1 MKQEN
6 TNIFYRDMRKD
17 YPLMERAEGLY
28 LYDSEG
34 RKYIDGAAG
43 IAVVNIGHGVKEV
56 ISAMYRQA
64 KKASFIFAGQFTT
77 EAQLNLAKSI
87 AQLSPSGLSRVFF
100 VSGGAEATE
109 TALKMA
115 RQYHVETNH
124 SSKYKVVARWLSYHG
139 NTIGALSMSGR
150 TQWRKVFT
158 PYLLNFP
165 HIVPPYC
172 YRCPFDKSYP
182 ECGIDCAYDLE
193 RVIKLEGA
201 DSIAAFIAEPII
213 GTTAP
218 GVTPPPEY
226 YQIIRSICDKHNVL
240 MIIDEVI
247 TGFGRTGKNF
257 AIDHWNIV
265 PDIIATGKGISSGYT
280 PLAAVIAHEK
290 IFHAFEKG
298 SGSFTHG
305 HTYAGNPLSCAVG
318 LAVQEYMQKNNLIE
332 RVVTAGSFFL
342 RRLSALSDLP
352 IVGDIRGKGLLLGVE
367 FVLDKKTK
375 SPFERKL
382 KVAENIV
389 QNAFQKGLI
398 IVSGVPGN
406 VDGVLGDHI
415 QISPPFIIDEAAM
428 EAMVKIIRDSIIEV
442 QEDLKIN

>member
-1 MKQEN
+1 
-6 TNIFYRDMRKD
+6 
-17 YPLMERAEGLY
+17 
-28 LYDSEG
+28 
-34 RKYIDGAAG
+34 
-43 IAVVNIGHGVKEV
+43 
-56 ISAMYRQA
+56 
-64 KKASFIFAGQFTT
+64 
-77 EAQLNLAKSI
+77 
-87 AQLSPSGLSRVFF
+87 
-100 VSGGAEATE
+100 
-109 TALKMA
+109 MA

-124 SSKYKVVARWLSYHG
+124 SSKYRVVARWMSYHG
-139 NTIGALSMSGR
+139 NTVGALSMSGR
-150 TQWRKVFT
+150 TQWRKLFT

-165 HIVPPYC
+165 HIVPSYC

-182 ECGIDCAYDLE
+182 QCGIDCAYDLE

-213 GTTAP
+213 GTSAA

-226 YQIIRSICDKHNVL
+226 YQIIRSICNKYNVL

-247 TGFGRTGKNF
+247 TGFGRTGKNL

-265 PDIIATGKGISSGYT
+265 PDIIATGKGISSGYA
-280 PLAAVIAHEK
+280 PLAAVIAHDK
-290 IFHAFEKG
+290 IFHAFRKG

-318 LAVQEYMQKNNLIE
+318 LAVQEYIQKNNLVE
-332 RVVTAGSFFL
+332 RVATAGSLFM
-342 RRLSALSDLP
+342 RKLSTLSDLP

-367 FVLDKKTK
+367 FVLDKETK

-382 KVAENIV
+382 KVAETIV
-389 QNAFQKGLI
+389 QHAFQKGLI
-398 IVSGVPGN
+398 IVPGVPGN

-415 QISPPFIIDEAAM
+415 QITPPFIIDEVIM
-428 EAMVKIIRDSIIEV
+428 ETMVKIIRDSIIEV

>member
-6 TNIFYRDMRKD
+6 ANIFYRDMRKD

-34 RKYIDGAAG
+34 RKYIDGVAG
-43 IAVVNIGHGVKEV
+43 IAVVNIGHSVKEV
-56 ISAMYRQA
+56 INAMYRQA

-77 EAQLNLAKSI
+77 EAQLNLAKNLV
-87 AQLSPSGLSRVFF
+87 QLSPSGLSRVFF

-124 SSKYKVVARWLSYHG
+124 SSKYRVVARWMSYHG

-150 TQWRKVFT
+150 TQWRKLFT

-213 GTTAP
+213 GTSAP

-226 YQIIRSICDKHNVL
+226 YQIIRSICDKYNVL

-257 AIDHWNIV
+257 GIDHWNIV

-290 IFHAFEKG
+290 IFHAFKKG

-318 LAVQEYMQKNNLIE
+318 LAVQEYMQKNNLVE
-332 RVVTAGSFFL
+332 RVATTGSLFMKK
-342 RRLSALSDLP
+342 LSALSDLP

-367 FVLDKKTK
+367 FVLDKETK

-382 KVAENIV
+382 KVAETIV
-389 QNAFQKGLI
+389 QHAFQKGLI
-398 IVSGVPGN
+398 IVPGVPGN

-442 QEDLKIN
+442 QEDLRIN